1 MRRRRSAA
9 RRRGSA
15 AAVALAL
22 TVSVPGCAS
31 GVDPDAVLGDTADL
45 TPANAGELSS
55 DLDFAARDVPA
66 LERVCDRLDRV
77 AAGEALGGDVAPYTW
92 ADSECVFA
100 IAEVAAAGGV
110 DGEGAAGLLVVAMLS
125 SEEGPELWRTTRK
138 MLRVTFA
145 VDDVEGVGD
154 EALYDPP
161 SGALYVLD
169 GPQLLLFQHVA
180 GTSAAPAD
188 LPDALAE
195 IAGGVLGNW
204 IDG

>member
-1 MRRRRSAA
+1 M
-9 RRRGSA
+9 
-15 AAVALAL
+15 
-22 TVSVPGCAS
+22 
-31 GVDPDAVLGDTADL
+31 LGDTADL
-45 TPANAGELSS
+45 TPTNAPELSG

-77 AAGEALGGDVAPYTW
+77 AAGEALGGDVAPYAW
-92 ADSECVFA
+92 ADSECVFD
-100 IAEVAAAGGV
+100 ISEVAAAHGG

-125 SEEGPELWRTTRK
+125 SEEGPHLWRETRK

-145 VDDVEGVGD
+145 VEDVEGVGD
-154 EALYDPP
+154 EALHDPT

-180 GTSAAPAD
+180 GTSAAPED
-188 LPDALAE
+188 LADALAE